1 MALLNS
7 YVCLPEGNIAEQ
19 QNRIDQIL
27 LVQASGFPLK
37 TQSSS
42 QTQMFMWC
50 GDGTRKNYSLPEAER
65 ANIYLDLLSWTST
78 T

>member
-1 MALLNS
+1 MAIFNS

-42 QTQMFMWC
+42 QTQMFIVH
-50 GDGTRKNYSLPEAER
+50 DVGTEQENTILCQKLNVP
-65 ANIYLDLLSWTST
+65 IYTWIC
-78 T
+78 